1 MTTSRR
7 LILSS
12 TLAGFLLLLALF
24 VIVPSRA
31 QQQPNA
37 ATLAELN
44 ERADAGD
51 PEALFLLGSLYET
64 GQAGRADAA
73 KAAQY
78 YRRAADLGLPH
89 AQFNLGNM
97 YASGHGVAADPFE
110 SVMWLRRAADAGLP
124 EAQFNLAVAYEQG
137 HGVRADLGTARRWY
151 ERAADQNYPEALYNL
166 AMMYEDGHGV
176 AQNDTR
182 AAELYLNAARQG
194 YGPAQNNYGIM
205 LAEGRGGLAANLV
218 DAYAWLSL
226 SSEQSGRTQGRDLVA
241 QHLNNEQRAAATRRL
256 AQLKSELT
264 GEPLPTPALAPSES
278 PAVQVASLNDPT
290 PVAQVAAVPAAPDAR
305 ATTAHQ
311 MNQPAAV
318 PEPRSSG
325 VRRAPAP
332 VAPPKAPAPGSPAAR
347 VAADREA
354 QQATSGQVAAS
365 IDARATTARQIN
377 QSAAAQVP
385 VPEPRSTGAHTPPPV
400 APTAARPINASVTAP
415 VVSSGG
421 VNTAAA
427 TSAKIKELEAANA
440 ALNDEVKRSTIQLS
454 TLYRELTAAK
464 EALVKAGGGQGG
476 AAASSGSATP
486 ELADL
491 RKKFDELSEANAKL
505 LAQNSQLTRQ
515 VAQTKNGA
523 RDVPTTSARQKNGSA
538 TPAPSRADSRAL
550 ARLEAEN
557 KELRADLE
565 GATRTLTTLQR
576 QLKSGTPNSAR
587 PAAGSVAQ
595 VDNTRAIT
603 AAVEREAAK
612 YNRRI
617 EDLLADSQRLAA
629 ENRELSQK
637 LQSATVA
644 LSTAPASH
652 EVERLQ
658 ETNASLTEELKR
670 AKHAATL
677 AREQAESRVSSASGE
692 TARLNRRIEELNANA
707 QKLAAQNR
715 DLADQVQSAKLA
727 LASTIPAAEL
737 RSLESEKSVL
747 RAEIDR
753 LKSERSQA
761 QSLVATASDEKNRLS
776 RELAELRNNNQRLN
790 AQVEE
795 LRQQSQSATMRLASA
810 VPTSEFQQLQS
821 QNASLSDQ
829 LARATGEL
837 DSLRR
842 DLRETGAS
850 ADTKLQ
856 LAVASAVDAA
866 ATKHRREL
874 DELQAINARLL
885 AENRSLSEDKQSS
898 SRVLA
903 TSVPAEQLRLLEAEK
918 TRLLSELRRAEQERD
933 QIQARSSS
941 AMLAQA
947 ENRRQIEQLTA
958 TNEQL
963 AVQARDLEA
972 RLAAAQQ
979 NATTGGASSSAQL
992 QRLETEKAAL
1002 LAEVSRLRSAESQLA
1017 STSTQTAE
1025 LNRRVQELSA
1035 NSDRLVA
1042 QNRDL
1047 ESQLKLA
1054 KQAVV
1059 TGSASS
1065 ADLRRLES
1073 EKAALVA
1080 ELNLAKQSLAN
1091 GSASAAE
1098 LRRLETEKTAL
1109 ATELNRLRSA
1119 DAQHETQLASAAS
1132 QSAELNRRVQEL
1144 SANSERLAARNRELE
1159 TQVNMAKQAVAL
1171 TVPIADYKRLEA
1183 QNVTLTAEL
1192 TRSKQTLDGLQSA
1205 LAKAEAT
1212 QANTVRELQARIASA
1227 VEAEASKAHSQVEQ
1241 LLASTQQLT
1250 AQNRDLAAQVQTLRS
1265 NLAGSVPAD
1274 RLKELETEKALAQ
1287 AELDRAKNESALQ
1300 LQIAEQKANKA
1311 NSELTA
1317 LSRQVDQL
1325 SSERQQLVNDNLAL
1339 NNQVQLAQLNLAASV
1354 PADELK
1360 RIESEKAV
1368 IEMNLRRVQLE
1379 HEQAQARLAEVA
1391 NSANDHRRQLDEL
1404 RANSNRLLSENRDL
1418 AQRIHAQEVALAAA
1432 PLPETVKK
1440 LESEKAMLASALER
1454 SKREHDLYRQLSE
1467 ARAAAAQAATA
1478 LASHHR
1484 DNNGGDAQLARMV
1497 ETLREQNVALRQ
1509 KNERLSSMALEM
1521 ANMRASAAS
1530 NYATGGN
1537 TGATG
1542 EAEALRR
1549 RILELEKQ
1557 LLEERVTTTRY
1568 GN

>member
-12 TLAGFLLLLALF
+12 TLAGFLLLLAVFL
-24 VIVPSRA
+24 IVPSRA

-64 GQAGRADAA
+64 GQAGRADPAR
-73 KAAQY
+73 AAQY

-176 AQNDTR
+176 AKNDTR
-182 AAELYLNAARQG
+182 AAELYQRAARQG

-218 DAYAWLSL
+218 DAYVWLSL

-264 GEPLPTPALAPSES
+264 GEPVPTPALAPSEA
-278 PAVQVASLNDPT
+278 PAVQIAALNEPT
-290 PVAQVAAVPAAPDAR
+290 PVAQVAVAPAAP
-305 ATTAHQ
+305 
-311 MNQPAAV
+311 PV

-325 VRRAPAP
+325 VGPTAPR
-332 VAPPKAPAPGSPAAR
+332 PGSPAAR

-354 QQATSGQVAAS
+354 QQAAAPKP
-365 IDARATTARQIN
+365 AV
-377 QSAAAQVP
+377 AQVP
-385 VPEPRSTGAHTPPPV
+385 VPEPTSSGVRPPEARVTGTRTPPPV
-400 APTAARPINASVTAP
+400 ATPPPATRPTPA

-421 VNTAAA
+421 TGASNAAA

-464 EALVKAGGGQGG
+464 EALAKAGGAANG
-476 AAASSGSATP
+476 AGAQPATP
-486 ELADL
+486 ELSEL

-505 LAQNSQLTRQ
+505 LAQNSQLTQQ
-515 VAQTKNGA
+515 VAQAQKGGNAKNA
-523 RDVPTTSARQKNGSA
+523 RAQPAA
-538 TPAPSRADSRAL
+538 APSRADTRAL
-550 ARLEAEN
+550 AKLEAEN
-557 KELRADLE
+557 KELRSDLE
-565 GATRTLTTLQR
+565 SATRTLTTLQR
-576 QLKSGTPNSAR
+576 QLKSGTPSSGR
-587 PAAGSVAQ
+587 SPSGSGAQ
-595 VDNTRAIT
+595 VDNTRAIA

-617 EDLLADSQRLAA
+617 EELLADSQRLSA

-637 LQSATVA
+637 LQSATLA

-677 AREQAESRVSSASGE
+677 AREQAESRVSSVSGE
-692 TARLNRRIEELNANA
+692 TARLNRRIEELSANA
-707 QKLAAQNR
+707 DRLAAQNR

-727 LASTIPAAEL
+727 LASTVPAAEL

-776 RELAELRNNNQRLN
+776 RELAELRNNNQRLST
-790 AQVEE
+790 QVEE
-795 LRQQSQSATMRLASA
+795 LRQQSQSAAMRLASA
-810 VPTSEFQQLQS
+810 VPTSDFQQLQS
-821 QNASLSDQ
+821 QNASLSEQ

-842 DLRETGAS
+842 ELRETGAS
-850 ADTKLQ
+850 AETKLQ
-856 LAVASAVDAA
+856 LAVAAAVDAA
-866 ATKHRREL
+866 ASKHRREL
-874 DELQAINARLL
+874 DELQTINARLV

-898 SRVLA
+898 SRALA

-918 TRLLSELRRAEQERD
+918 TRLANELRRAEQERD
-933 QIQARSSS
+933 QIQSRSSS

-963 AVQARDLEA
+963 ATQTRDLEA
-972 RLAAAQQ
+972 RLTAAQQ
-979 NATTGGASSSAQL
+979 NATSGAASAAQL
-992 QRLETEKAAL
+992 QNLEREKAAL
-1002 LAEVSRLRSAESQLA
+1002 VAEVSRLRSAESQLA

-1025 LNRRVQELSA
+1025 LNRRIQELSA
-1035 NSDRLVA
+1035 NGDRLTA

-1047 ESQLKLA
+1047 ETQLKIA
-1054 KQAVV
+1054 KQAVA
-1059 TGSASS
+1059 TSSASAADLRRLENEKAALAAELNTARQSLAAGSASA

-1073 EKAALVA
+1073 EKA
-1080 ELNLAKQSLAN
+1080 SL
-1091 GSASAAE
+1091 
-1098 LRRLETEKTAL
+1098 L
-1109 ATELNRLRSA
+1109 TELNRLKTA
-1119 DAQHETQLASAAS
+1119 DTQRETQLASAAS

-1144 SANSERLAARNRELE
+1144 SANSERLASRNLELE
-1159 TQVNMAKQAVAL
+1159 TQLNMAKQSVAL
-1171 TVPIADYKRLEA
+1171 TVPIADFKRLEA
-1183 QNVTLTAEL
+1183 QHQALTAQL
-1192 TRSKQTLDGLQSA
+1192 ARSQQTIDGLQNA
-1205 LAKAEAT
+1205 LAKAEST
-1212 QANTVRELQARIASA
+1212 QANTARELQTRIASA
-1227 VEAEASKAHSQVEQ
+1227 VEAEAAKAHSQVEQ

-1250 AQNRDLAAQVQTLRS
+1250 AQNRELAAQVQTLRN

-1317 LSRQVDQL
+1317 LSRQVEQL
-1325 SSERQQLVNDNLAL
+1325 ASERQQLVSDNLAL

-1360 RIESEKAV
+1360 RIESEKALL
-1368 IEMNLRRVQLE
+1368 EMNLKRMQLE
-1379 HEQAQARLAEVA
+1379 HEQTQARFAEAA
-1391 NSANDHRRQLDEL
+1391 NSANDQRRQLDEL

-1418 AQRIHAQEVALAAA
+1418 AQRLHAQEVALAAA

-1440 LESEKAMLASALER
+1440 LESERALLAAALER
-1454 SKREHDLYRQLSE
+1454 AKREHDLYRQLSE

-1484 DNNGGDAQLARMV
+1484 DNNVGGDEQLVRMV
-1497 ETLREQNVALRQ
+1497 ETLREQNTALRQ
-1509 KNERLSSMALEM
+1509 KNDRLSAMALEM
-1521 ANMRASAAS
+1521 ANVRATAASA
-1530 NYATGGN
+1530 YATGSAG
-1537 TGATG
+1537 GASG

-1568 GN
+1568 GGQ

>member
-7 LILSS
+7 LLLSS
-12 TLAGFLLLLALF
+12 TLAGFLLLLTVLL
-24 VIVPSRA
+24 IVPGRA
-31 QQQPNA
+31 QQQPAA
-37 ATLAELN
+37 ATLAELH
-44 ERADAGD
+44 ERAAADD

-64 GQAGRADAA
+64 GQAGGADLP

-110 SVMWLRRAADAGLP
+110 SILWLRRAADAGLP

-137 HGVRADLGTARRWY
+137 HGVRADLGTAKRWY
-151 ERAADQNYPEALYNL
+151 ERAAEQDYPEALYNL

-176 AQNDTR
+176 AKNDTR
-182 AAELYLNAARQG
+182 AAELYQRAARQG
-194 YGPAQNNYGIM
+194 YGAAQNNYGIM

-264 GEPLPTPALAPSES
+264 GEPIPTPALVPSEA
-278 PAVQVASLNDPT
+278 PAIQVASLNESA
-290 PVAQVAAVPAAPDAR
+290 PVAQVAAAPDAR

-311 MNQPAAV
+311 MNQPVAV

-325 VRRAPAP
+325 VRPKPAAQP
-332 VAPPKAPAPGSPAAR
+332 SFPRPGSPAAR

-354 QQATSGQVAAS
+354 QQAPSGQVAAS
-365 IDARATTARQIN
+365 AAAPTPSAT
-377 QSAAAQVP
+377 AAAQAP
-385 VPEPRSTGAHTPPPV
+385 IPEPRSTGRRTPPPV
-400 APTAARPINASVTAP
+400 AVPTSRPINASAAPTVAVTAPGVSSGAVTAP

-464 EALVKAGGGQGG
+464 DALAKAQGNAKDARPTG
-476 AAASSGSATP
+476 ARQEEASSTLA
-486 ELADL
+486 ELRA
-491 RKKFDELSEANAKL
+491 ANAKL
-505 LAQNSQLTRQ
+505 LAENNQLTQQ
-515 VAQTKNGA
+515 VAQAKQGS
-523 RDVPTTSARQKNGSA
+523 RDVPTTSARQTKGA
-538 TPAPSRADSRAL
+538 APSSSADSREL
-550 ARLEAEN
+550 AKLEAEN

-565 GATRTLTTLQR
+565 SATRTLTTLQR
-576 QLKSGTPNSAR
+576 QTKSAAR

-595 VDNTRAIT
+595 VDNTKAIA

-617 EDLLADSQRLAA
+617 DDLLADSRRLAD

-637 LQSATVA
+637 LQSATLA

-652 EVERLQ
+652 EIEHLQ
-658 ETNASLTEELKR
+658 EANASLTEELKR

-677 AREQAESRVSSASGE
+677 AREQAESRVSSVSGE

-727 LASTIPAAEL
+727 LASTVPAAEL
-737 RSLESEKSVL
+737 RSLEGEKDVL

-761 QSLVATASDEKNRLS
+761 QSLVATTSDEKNRIS
-776 RELAELRNNNQRLN
+776 RELTELRSTNQRLST
-790 AQVEE
+790 QIEE
-795 LRQQSQSATMRLASA
+795 LRQQSQSAAMRLASA
-810 VPTSEFQQLQS
+810 VPASEAQQLQS

-842 DLRETGAS
+842 ELRETGAS
-850 ADTKLQ
+850 AETKLQ
-856 LAVASAVDAA
+856 LAVAAAVDAA
-866 ATKHRREL
+866 SSKHRREL
-874 DELQAINARLL
+874 DELQATNARLL
-885 AENRSLSEDKQSS
+885 AENRSLNEAKQSS
-898 SRVLA
+898 SRALA

-918 TRLLSELRRAEQERD
+918 TRLLNELRRAEQERD

-947 ENRRQIEQLTA
+947 ENHRQIEELTA

-963 AVQARDLEA
+963 SAQTRDLEA

-979 NATTGGASSSAQL
+979 SATSGAASASEL
-992 QRLETEKAAL
+992 QRLEREKSAL
-1002 LAEVSRLRSAESQLA
+1002 LAEVSRLRTAESQLA
-1017 STSTQTAE
+1017 STSTETAE

-1035 NSDRLVA
+1035 NSDRLLA

-1047 ESQLKLA
+1047 ETQLKLA
-1054 KQAVV
+1054 KQAVA
-1059 TGSASS
+1059 T
-1065 ADLRRLES
+1065 
-1073 EKAALVA
+1073 
-1080 ELNLAKQSLAN
+1080 
-1091 GSASAAE
+1091 GSASAAD
-1098 LRRLETEKTAL
+1098 LRRLETEKATL
-1109 ATELNRLRSA
+1109 AAELNRLKSA
-1119 DAQHETQLASAAS
+1119 GASTETQLATAAN

-1171 TVPIADYKRLEA
+1171 TVPVADFKRLEA
-1183 QNVTLTAEL
+1183 QHETLTAQL
-1192 TRSKQTLDGLQSA
+1192 ARSQQTIDGLQSA
-1205 LAKAEAT
+1205 LAKAEST
-1212 QANTVRELQARIASA
+1212 QANTAREFQTRLASA
-1227 VEAEASKAHSQVEQ
+1227 VDAEASKAHSQVEQ

-1250 AQNRDLAAQVQTLRS
+1250 AQNRELAAQVHTLRS
-1265 NLAGSVPAD
+1265 TLAASVPAD
-1274 RLKELETEKALAQ
+1274 RLQELEAEKALAQ

-1311 NSELTA
+1311 NSELSA
-1317 LSRQVDQL
+1317 LSRQVEQL
-1325 SSERQQLVNDNLAL
+1325 AGERQQLVNDNLAL
-1339 NNQVQLAQLNLAASV
+1339 SNQVQLAQLNLAASV

-1360 RIESEKAV
+1360 RIESEKALL
-1368 IEMNLRRVQLE
+1368 EMNLKRMQLE
-1379 HEQAQARLAEVA
+1379 HEQTQARFAEVA

-1418 AQRIHAQEVALAAA
+1418 AQRLHAQEVALAAA

-1440 LESEKAMLASALER
+1440 LESEKALLANALDR
-1454 SKREHDLYRQLSE
+1454 AKREHDLYRQLSE
-1467 ARAAAAQAATA
+1467 ARAAAAKAATE

-1484 DNNGGDAQLARMV
+1484 ENGTGGDDQLARMV
-1497 ETLREQNVALRQ
+1497 ETLREQNTALRQ
-1509 KNERLSSMALEM
+1509 KNDRLSAMALEM
-1521 ANMRASAAS
+1521 ANMRANAASAYATGSSAAS
-1530 NYATGGN
+1530 PSD
-1537 TGATG
+1537 
-1542 EAEALRR
+1542 AEALRR

>member
-7 LILSS
+7 LLLSS
-12 TLAGFLLLLALF
+12 TLAGFLLLLAVFL
-24 VIVPSRA
+24 IAPTRA

-37 ATLAELN
+37 ATMVELN

-64 GQAGRADAA
+64 GQAGRADPA
-73 KAAQY
+73 KAAYY

-110 SVMWLRRAADAGLP
+110 SIMWLRRAADAGLP

-137 HGVRADLGTARRWY
+137 HGVRADLGTAKRWY
-151 ERAADQNYPEALYNL
+151 ERAAEKNYPEALYNL

-176 AQNDTR
+176 AKNDTR

-241 QHLNNEQRAAATRRL
+241 QHLSNEQRAAATRRI

-264 GEPLPTPALAPSES
+264 GEPVPTPTLAPSES
-278 PAVQVASLNDPT
+278 PAVQIASLNEPV
-290 PVAQVAAVPAAPDAR
+290 PVAQVAAAPASP
-305 ATTAHQ
+305 
-311 MNQPAAV
+311 PI

-325 VRRAPAP
+325 VRRTPPPA
-332 VAPPKAPAPGSPAAR
+332 VTPKVPAPGSPAAR

-354 QQATSGQVAAS
+354 QQASAVSQSTSSGVRPAAPSPVPAPFVGSRPAAPAPLVAA
-365 IDARATTARQIN
+365 TP
-377 QSAAAQVP
+377 AAA
-385 VPEPRSTGAHTPPPV
+385 
-400 APTAARPINASVTAP
+400 

-421 VNTAAA
+421 ANTAAA

-464 EALVKAGGGQGG
+464 EALANAKPGQGG
-476 AAASSGSATP
+476 AAASSGP
-486 ELADL
+486 ELAEL
-491 RKKFDELSEANAKL
+491 RKKFDELSAANAKL
-505 LAQNSQLTRQ
+505 LAQNNELTQ
-515 VAQTKNGA
+515 KVAQTQKGGAKNTRA
-523 RDVPTTSARQKNGSA
+523 QPS
-538 TPAPSRADSRAL
+538 APSRADARAL
-550 ARLEAEN
+550 AKLEAEN

-576 QLKSGTPNSAR
+576 QLKSASSSSAK
-587 PAAGSVAQ
+587 PAVGGAAPR
-595 VDNTRAIT
+595 VDNSKAIA

-617 EDLLADSQRLAA
+617 EELLADSQRLAT
-629 ENRELSQK
+629 ENRELSQQ
-637 LQSATVA
+637 LQTATVA
-644 LSTAPASH
+644 LHSAPASH

-658 ETNASLTEELKR
+658 EENTSLTEELKR

-677 AREQAESRVSSASGE
+677 AREQAESRVSSVSSE
-692 TARLNRRIEELNANA
+692 TARLNRRIEELSANA
-707 QKLAAQNR
+707 DRLAAQNR

-737 RSLESEKSVL
+737 RSLESEKGVL

-776 RELAELRNNNQRLN
+776 RELAELRRSNQHLTT
-790 AQVEE
+790 QIEE
-795 LRQQSQSATMRLASA
+795 LRQESQSAAMRLASA
-810 VPTSEFQQLQS
+810 VPSTEFQQLQS
-821 QNASLSDQ
+821 KNAALSDQ
-829 LARATGEL
+829 LARTAGEL

-842 DLRETGAS
+842 ELREAGAS
-850 ADTKLQ
+850 SETKLQ
-856 LAVASAVDAA
+856 RAVAAAVDAE
-866 ATKHRREL
+866 ATRHRQEL
-874 DELQAINARLL
+874 ASLR
-885 AENRSLSEDKQSS
+885 AENERILSENRAITERLQTGE
-898 SRVLA
+898 RALA
-903 TSVPAEQLRLLEAEK
+903 TAVPAERLQLLEAEK
-918 TRLLSELRRAEQERD
+918 IRLTNELRRAEHERD

-941 AMLAQA
+941 AMLAA
-947 ENRRQIEQLTA
+947 SENKRKQDELTA
-958 TNEQL
+958 Q
-963 AVQARDLEA
+963 VRDLEA

-979 NATTGGASSSAQL
+979 NASSGAASAAQL
-992 QRLETEKAAL
+992 QNLEREKSAL
-1002 LAEVSRLRSAESQLA
+1002 VAEVNRLRSAESQLA

-1025 LNRRVQELSA
+1025 LNRRVQELSTNA
-1035 NSDRLVA
+1035 DRLAA

-1047 ESQLKLA
+1047 EAQLKLA
-1054 KQAVV
+1054 KQAVAS
-1059 TGSASS
+1059 GSASS
-1065 ADLRRLES
+1065 ADLRRLETEKATLVAELDRAKQALATASASTADLRRLES
-1073 EKAALVA
+1073 EKAAL
-1080 ELNLAKQSLAN
+1080 
-1091 GSASAAE
+1091 
-1098 LRRLETEKTAL
+1098 T
-1109 ATELNRLRSA
+1109 TELNRLKTA
-1119 DAQHETQLASAAS
+1119 DAQRETQLASAAS
-1132 QSAELNRRVQEL
+1132 QSAELNRRVEEL
-1144 SANSERLAARNRELE
+1144 STNSAQLAARNRELE
-1159 TQVNMAKQAVAL
+1159 TQINMAKQAVAL
-1171 TVPIADYKRLEA
+1171 TVPVADYKRLEA
-1183 QNVTLTAEL
+1183 QHETLTGEL
-1192 TRSKQTLDGLQSA
+1192 ARSKQTIDGLQTA
-1205 LAKAEAT
+1205 LAKAEST
-1212 QANTVRELQARIASA
+1212 QANTIRELQARIASA
-1227 VEAEASKAHSQVEQ
+1227 VEAEASKAQSQVEQ
-1241 LLASTQQLT
+1241 LLANTQQLT
-1250 AQNRDLAAQVQTLRS
+1250 AQNRELAAQVQTLRS
-1265 NLAGSVPAD
+1265 NLATSVPAD
-1274 RLKELETEKALAQ
+1274 RLKELEAEKALAQ
-1287 AELDRAKNESALQ
+1287 AELDRARNESALQ

-1317 LSRQVDQL
+1317 LSRQVEQL
-1325 SSERQQLVNDNLAL
+1325 SSERQQLVSDNLAL

-1354 PADELK
+1354 PADEVK

-1368 IEMNLRRVQLE
+1368 IEMNLRRVQME
-1379 HEQAQARLAEVA
+1379 HEQTQARLAEAA

-1418 AQRIHAQEVALAAA
+1418 AQRLHAQEVALAAA

-1454 SKREHDLYRQLSE
+1454 AKREHDLYRQLSE

-1484 DNNGGDAQLARMV
+1484 DGTGGDEQLARMV

-1509 KNERLSSMALEM
+1509 KNERLGAMALEM
-1521 ANMRASAAS
+1521 ANMRAAAAS
-1530 NYATGGN
+1530 NYATGN
-1537 TGATG
+1537 ASSGASSSVG
-1542 EAEALRR
+1542 AASDAEALRR
-1549 RILELEKQ
+1549 RILELERQ

-1568 GN
+1568 GQ

>member
-7 LILSS
+7 LLLSS
-12 TLAGFLLLLALF
+12 TLAGFLLLLAVFL
-24 VIVPSRA
+24 IVPSRA

-37 ATLAELN
+37 ATLAELH

-64 GQAGRADAA
+64 GQAGRADLP

-97 YASGHGVAADPFE
+97 YASGQGVTADPFE

-137 HGVRADLGTARRWY
+137 HGVRADLSTAHRWY
-151 ERAADQNYPEALYNL
+151 ERAAAQNYPEALYNL

-176 AQNDTR
+176 AKNDTR
-182 AAELYLNAARQG
+182 AAELYQRAARQG

-264 GEPLPTPALAPSES
+264 GEPVPTPALAPSES
-278 PAVQVASLNDPT
+278 PAVQVASLNEPT
-290 PVAQVAAVPAAPDAR
+290 PVAQVAAAP
-305 ATTAHQ
+305 TA
-311 MNQPAAV
+311 PPV

-325 VRRAPAP
+325 VRPTGSRPINGSSTPAAP
-332 VAPPKAPAPGSPAAR
+332 VPGSPAAR
-347 VAADREA
+347 VAADRQA
-354 QQATSGQVAAS
+354 QQAASQTSPAVAQ
-365 IDARATTARQIN
+365 TA
-377 QSAAAQVP
+377 A
-385 VPEPRSTGAHTPPPV
+385 PV
-400 APTAARPINASVTAP
+400 APQPISSGVRPATSKPVPASTVATPVPIAATPT

-421 VNTAAA
+421 TNTAAA

-454 TLYRELTAAK
+454 TLYRELTAA
-464 EALVKAGGGQGG
+464 
-476 AAASSGSATP
+476 
-486 ELADL
+486 
-491 RKKFDELSEANAKL
+491 NAKL
-505 LAQNSQLTRQ
+505 LAQNSQLSQQ
-515 VAQTKNGA
+515 VAQAKQGS
-523 RDVPTTSARQKNGSA
+523 RDVPTTAARQKKGSA
-538 TPAPSRADSRAL
+538 TPDNRAL
-550 ARLEAEN
+550 AKLEVEN

-565 GATRTLTTLQR
+565 SATLTLTTLQR
-576 QLKSGTPNSAR
+576 QLKSPASAR
-587 PAAGSVAQ
+587 PANGA
-595 VDNTRAIT
+595 VDNTKAIA
-603 AAVEREAAK
+603 AAVGREAAK

-617 EDLLADSQRLAA
+617 EDLLADSRRLSD

-637 LQSATVA
+637 LQSATLA
-644 LSTAPASH
+644 LNSAPASH

-677 AREQAESRVSSASGE
+677 AREQAESRVSSVSGE
-692 TARLNRRIEELNANA
+692 TARLNRRIEELSANA
-707 QKLAAQNR
+707 QQLAAQNR

-727 LASTIPAAEL
+727 LASTVPAAEL

-776 RELAELRNNNQRLN
+776 RELAELRSNNQRLST
-790 AQVEE
+790 QVEE
-795 LRQQSQSATMRLASA
+795 LRQQSQSAAMRLASA
-810 VPTSEFQQLQS
+810 VPTSDFQQLQS

-842 DLRETGAS
+842 ELRETGAS

-856 LAVASAVDAA
+856 LAVAAAVDAA
-866 ATKHRREL
+866 ASKHRREL
-874 DELQAINARLL
+874 DELQVINARLL
-885 AENRSLSEDKQSS
+885 AENRSLSEDKQST
-898 SRVLA
+898 SRALA

-918 TRLLSELRRAEQERD
+918 TRLANELRRAEQERD

-963 AVQARDLEA
+963 ATQTRDLAA

-979 NATTGGASSSAQL
+979 NATSGTASASDI
-992 QRLETEKAAL
+992 QRLEREKSAL
-1002 LAEVSRLRSAESQLA
+1002 LAEVSRLRNAESQLA

-1025 LNRRVQELSA
+1025 LNRRIQELSA
-1035 NSDRLVA
+1035 NSTQLASR
-1042 QNRDL
+1042 NRDL
-1047 ESQLKLA
+1047 ETQLNLA
-1054 KQAVV
+1054 KQSLA
-1059 TGSASS
+1059 TGSASAS
-1065 ADLRRLES
+1065 DLRRLES
-1073 EKAALVA
+1073 EKATLVA
-1080 ELNLAKQSLAN
+1080 ELTAAKQALAA
-1091 GSASAAE
+1091 GTASAAD
-1098 LRRLETEKTAL
+1098 LRRLENEKAAL
-1109 ATELNRLRSA
+1109 AAELTRLKSA
-1119 DAQHETQLASAAS
+1119 DAQRETQLASAAS

-1144 SANSERLAARNRELE
+1144 SANSERLASRNRELE
-1159 TQVNMAKQAVAL
+1159 TQLNMAKQAVAL
-1171 TVPIADYKRLEA
+1171 TVPVADFKRLEA
-1183 QNVTLTAEL
+1183 QHETLTAQL
-1192 TRSKQTLDGLQSA
+1192 ARSQQTIDGLQNA
-1205 LAKAEAT
+1205 LTKAETT
-1212 QANTVRELQARIASA
+1212 QANTARELQTRIASA
-1227 VEAEASKAHSQVEQ
+1227 VEAEAAKAHSQVEQ

-1250 AQNRDLAAQVQTLRS
+1250 AQNRELAAQVHTLRS
-1265 NLAGSVPAD
+1265 TLAGSVPAD
-1274 RLKELETEKALAQ
+1274 RLKELESEKALAQ

-1325 SSERQQLVNDNLAL
+1325 ASERQQLVNDNLAL

-1360 RIESEKAV
+1360 RIESEKALL
-1368 IEMNLRRVQLE
+1368 EMNLKRIQLE
-1379 HEQAQARLAEVA
+1379 HEQTQARFAEAA
-1391 NSANDHRRQLDEL
+1391 NSANDQRRQLDEL

-1418 AQRIHAQEVALAAA
+1418 AQRLHAQEVALAAA

-1440 LESEKAMLASALER
+1440 LESEKALLANALER
-1454 SKREHDLYRQLSE
+1454 AKREHDLYRQLSE

-1484 DNNGGDAQLARMV
+1484 DNTGGDEQLVRMV
-1497 ETLREQNVALRQ
+1497 ETLREQNTALRQ
-1509 KNERLSSMALEM
+1509 NNERLSSMALEM
-1521 ANMRASAAS
+1521 ANVRAAAASA
-1530 NYATGGN
+1530 YATGSS
-1537 TGATG
+1537 GAASD
-1542 EAEALRR
+1542 AEALRR

-1568 GN
+1568 GGQ

>member
-12 TLAGFLLLLALF
+12 TLAGFLLLLAVFL
-24 VIVPSRA
+24 IVPSRA

-64 GQAGRADAA
+64 GQAGRADPAR
-73 KAAQY
+73 AAQY

-151 ERAADQNYPEALYNL
+151 ERAADQHYPEALYNL

-176 AQNDTR
+176 AKNDTR
-182 AAELYLNAARQG
+182 AAELYQRAARQG

-241 QHLNNEQRAAATRRL
+241 QHLNNEQRAAAARRL

-264 GEPLPTPALAPSES
+264 GEPVPTPALAPSES
-278 PAVQVASLNDPT
+278 PAVQIASLNEPT
-290 PVAQVAAVPAAPDAR
+290 PVAQVAVAPAAP
-305 ATTAHQ
+305 
-311 MNQPAAV
+311 PV

-325 VRRAPAP
+325 VRPTAPR
-332 VAPPKAPAPGSPAAR
+332 PGSPAAR

-354 QQATSGQVAAS
+354 QQA
-365 IDARATTARQIN
+365 
-377 QSAAAQVP
+377 SAPKPAVAQVP
-385 VPEPRSTGAHTPPPV
+385 VPEPTSSGVRPPEARVTGARTPPPV
-400 APTAARPINASVTAP
+400 ATPPSATRPTPA

-421 VNTAAA
+421 TGASNAAA

-464 EALVKAGGGQGG
+464 EALAKAGGGKGG
-476 AAASSGSATP
+476 ASTAASSGP
-486 ELADL
+486 ELAEL

-505 LAQNSQLTRQ
+505 LAQNNQLTQQ
-515 VAQTKNGA
+515 VAQAQKGGNAKNA
-523 RDVPTTSARQKNGSA
+523 RAQPAA
-538 TPAPSRADSRAL
+538 APSRADTRAL
-550 ARLEAEN
+550 AKLEAEN

-565 GATRTLTTLQR
+565 SATRTLTTLQR
-576 QLKSGTPNSAR
+576 QLKSGSPASAR
-587 PAAGSVAQ
+587 PASGA
-595 VDNTRAIT
+595 VDNTKAIA

-617 EDLLADSQRLAA
+617 EELLADSQRLSA

-637 LQSATVA
+637 LQSATLA

-677 AREQAESRVSSASGE
+677 AREQAESRVSSVSGE
-692 TARLNRRIEELNANA
+692 TARLNRRIEELSANA
-707 QKLAAQNR
+707 QQLAAKNR

-727 LASTIPAAEL
+727 LASTVPAAEL

-776 RELAELRNNNQRLN
+776 RELAELRNNNQRLST
-790 AQVEE
+790 QVEE
-795 LRQQSQSATMRLASA
+795 LRQQSQSAAMRLASA
-810 VPTSEFQQLQS
+810 VPSSDFQQLQS
-821 QNASLSDQ
+821 QNASLSEQ

-842 DLRETGAS
+842 ELRETGAS
-850 ADTKLQ
+850 AETKLQ
-856 LAVASAVDAA
+856 LAVAAAVDAA
-866 ATKHRREL
+866 ASKHRREL
-874 DELQAINARLL
+874 DELQTINARLV

-898 SRVLA
+898 SRALA

-918 TRLLSELRRAEQERD
+918 TRLTNELRRAEQERD

-947 ENRRQIEQLTA
+947 ESRRQIEQLTA

-963 AVQARDLEA
+963 AGQTRDLEA

-979 NATTGGASSSAQL
+979 NATSGAASASDI
-992 QRLETEKAAL
+992 QRLEREKAAL

-1025 LNRRVQELSA
+1025 LNRRIQELSA

-1047 ESQLKLA
+1047 DTQLKLA
-1054 KQAVV
+1054 KQAVA
-1059 TGSASS
+1059 TSSASATDLRRLENEKAALTAELTAAKQS
-1065 ADLRRLES
+1065 LASASASAADLRRLES
-1073 EKAALVA
+1073 EKA
-1080 ELNLAKQSLAN
+1080 SL
-1091 GSASAAE
+1091 
-1098 LRRLETEKTAL
+1098 L
-1109 ATELNRLRSA
+1109 TELNRLKTA
-1119 DAQHETQLASAAS
+1119 DTQRETQLASAAS

-1144 SANSERLAARNRELE
+1144 SANSERLASRNRELE
-1159 TQVNMAKQAVAL
+1159 TQLNMAKQSVAL
-1171 TVPIADYKRLEA
+1171 TVPIADFKRLEA
-1183 QNVTLTAEL
+1183 QHQTLTAQL
-1192 TRSKQTLDGLQSA
+1192 AGSQQTIDGLQSA
-1205 LAKAEAT
+1205 LAKAEST
-1212 QANTVRELQARIASA
+1212 QANTARELQARIASA
-1227 VEAEASKAHSQVEQ
+1227 VEAEAAKAHSQVEQ

-1250 AQNRDLAAQVQTLRS
+1250 AQNRELAAQVQTLRS

-1274 RLKELETEKALAQ
+1274 RLKELEAEKALAQ
-1287 AELDRAKNESALQ
+1287 AELDRARNESALQ

-1317 LSRQVDQL
+1317 LSRQVEQL
-1325 SSERQQLVNDNLAL
+1325 ASERQQLVSDNLAL
-1339 NNQVQLAQLNLAASV
+1339 NNQVQLAQLNLATSV

-1360 RIESEKAV
+1360 RIESEKALL
-1368 IEMNLRRVQLE
+1368 EMNLKRVQLE
-1379 HEQAQARLAEVA
+1379 HEQAQARFAEAA
-1391 NSANDHRRQLDEL
+1391 NSANDQRRQLDEL

-1418 AQRIHAQEVALAAA
+1418 AQRLHAQEVALAAA

-1440 LESEKAMLASALER
+1440 LESEKALLANALER
-1454 SKREHDLYRQLSE
+1454 AKREHDLYRQLSE

-1484 DNNGGDAQLARMV
+1484 DNTGGDEQLARMV
-1497 ETLREQNVALRQ
+1497 ETLREQNTALRQ
-1509 KNERLSSMALEM
+1509 KNERLSAMALEM

-1530 NYATGGN
+1530 SYATGSAG
-1537 TGATG
+1537 GASG

-1568 GN
+1568 GGQ

>member
-12 TLAGFLLLLALF
+12 TLAGFLLLLAVFL
-24 VIVPSRA
+24 IVPSRA

-64 GQAGRADAA
+64 GQAGRADPAR
-73 KAAQY
+73 AAQY

-176 AQNDTR
+176 AKNDTR
-182 AAELYLNAARQG
+182 AAELYQRAARQG

-264 GEPLPTPALAPSES
+264 GEPVPTPALAPSES
-278 PAVQVASLNDPT
+278 PAVQIASLNEPT
-290 PVAQVAAVPAAPDAR
+290 PVAQVAVAPAAP
-305 ATTAHQ
+305 
-311 MNQPAAV
+311 PV

-325 VRRAPAP
+325 VRPTAPR
-332 VAPPKAPAPGSPAAR
+332 PGSPAAR

-354 QQATSGQVAAS
+354 QQASAPKPAVA
-365 IDARATTARQIN
+365 QF
-377 QSAAAQVP
+377 P
-385 VPEPRSTGAHTPPPV
+385 VPEPTSSGVRPPEARVTGARTPPPV
-400 APTAARPINASVTAP
+400 ATPPSATRPTPA

-421 VNTAAA
+421 TGASNAAA

-464 EALVKAGGGQGG
+464 EALAKAGGTANGTG
-476 AAASSGSATP
+476 ARSATP
-486 ELADL
+486 ELSEL

-505 LAQNSQLTRQ
+505 LAQNNQLTQQ
-515 VAQTKNGA
+515 VAQAKNGG
-523 RDVPTTSARQKNGSA
+523 RDVSTTSARQKKGSA
-538 TPAPSRADSRAL
+538 SPADSRAL
-550 ARLEAEN
+550 AKLEAEN
-557 KELRADLE
+557 KELRSDLE
-565 GATRTLTTLQR
+565 SATRTLTTLQR
-576 QLKSGTPNSAR
+576 QLKAGTPSAGR
-587 PAAGSVAQ
+587 SPTGSVAQ
-595 VDNTRAIT
+595 ADNTKAIA

-617 EDLLADSQRLAA
+617 EGLLADSQRLSA

-637 LQSATVA
+637 LQSATLA

-677 AREQAESRVSSASGE
+677 AREQAESRVSSVSGE
-692 TARLNRRIEELNANA
+692 TARLNRRIEELSANA
-707 QKLAAQNR
+707 QQLAAKNR

-727 LASTIPAAEL
+727 LASTVPAAEL

-776 RELAELRNNNQRLN
+776 RELAELRNNNQRLST
-790 AQVEE
+790 QVEE
-795 LRQQSQSATMRLASA
+795 LRQQSQSAAMRLASA
-810 VPTSEFQQLQS
+810 VPSSDFQQLQS
-821 QNASLSDQ
+821 QNTSLSEQ

-842 DLRETGAS
+842 ELRETGAS
-850 ADTKLQ
+850 AETKLQ
-856 LAVASAVDAA
+856 LAVAAAVDAA
-866 ATKHRREL
+866 ASKHRREL
-874 DELQAINARLL
+874 DELQTINARLV

-898 SRVLA
+898 SRALA

-918 TRLLSELRRAEQERD
+918 TRLTNELRRAEQERD

-947 ENRRQIEQLTA
+947 ESRRQIEQLTA

-963 AVQARDLEA
+963 AGQTRDLEA

-979 NATTGGASSSAQL
+979 NATSGATSASDI
-992 QRLETEKAAL
+992 QRLEREKAAL

-1025 LNRRVQELSA
+1025 LNRRIQELSA

-1047 ESQLKLA
+1047 ETQLKIA
-1054 KQAVV
+1054 KQAVA
-1059 TGSASS
+1059 TSSASATDLRRLENEKAALTAELTAAKQS
-1065 ADLRRLES
+1065 LASASASTADLRRLES
-1073 EKAALVA
+1073 EKA
-1080 ELNLAKQSLAN
+1080 SL
-1091 GSASAAE
+1091 
-1098 LRRLETEKTAL
+1098 L
-1109 ATELNRLRSA
+1109 TELNRLKTA
-1119 DAQHETQLASAAS
+1119 DTQRETQLASAAS

-1144 SANSERLAARNRELE
+1144 SANSERLASRNRELE
-1159 TQVNMAKQAVAL
+1159 TQLNMAKQSVAL
-1171 TVPIADYKRLEA
+1171 TVPIADFKRLEA
-1183 QNVTLTAEL
+1183 QHQTLTAQFAG
-1192 TRSKQTLDGLQSA
+1192 SQQTIDGLQSA
-1205 LAKAEAT
+1205 LAKAEST
-1212 QANTVRELQARIASA
+1212 QANTARELQARIASA
-1227 VEAEASKAHSQVEQ
+1227 VEAEAAKAHSQVEQ

-1250 AQNRDLAAQVQTLRS
+1250 AQNRELAAQVQTLRS

-1274 RLKELETEKALAQ
+1274 RLKELEAEKALAQ
-1287 AELDRAKNESALQ
+1287 AELDRARNESALQ

-1317 LSRQVDQL
+1317 LSRQVEQL
-1325 SSERQQLVNDNLAL
+1325 ASERQQLVSDNLAL
-1339 NNQVQLAQLNLAASV
+1339 NNQVQLAQLNLATSV

-1360 RIESEKAV
+1360 RIESEKALL
-1368 IEMNLRRVQLE
+1368 EMNLKRVQLE
-1379 HEQAQARLAEVA
+1379 HEQAQARFAEAA
-1391 NSANDHRRQLDEL
+1391 NSANDQRRQLDEL

-1418 AQRIHAQEVALAAA
+1418 AQRLHAQEVALAAA

-1440 LESEKAMLASALER
+1440 LESEKALLANALER
-1454 SKREHDLYRQLSE
+1454 AKREHDLYRQLSE

-1484 DNNGGDAQLARMV
+1484 DNTGGDEQLARMV
-1497 ETLREQNVALRQ
+1497 ETLREQNTALRQ
-1509 KNERLSSMALEM
+1509 KNERLSAMALEM

-1530 NYATGGN
+1530 SYATGSAG
-1537 TGATG
+1537 GASG

-1568 GN
+1568 GGQ

>member
-7 LILSS
+7 LLLSS
-12 TLAGFLLLLALF
+12 TLAGFLLLLAVFL
-24 VIVPSRA
+24 IVPSRA

-37 ATLAELN
+37 ATLAELH

-64 GQAGRADAA
+64 GQAGRADLP

-97 YASGHGVAADPFE
+97 YASGQGVTADPFE

-137 HGVRADLGTARRWY
+137 HGVRADLSTAHRWY
-151 ERAADQNYPEALYNL
+151 ERAAAQNYPEALYNL

-176 AQNDTR
+176 AKNDTR
-182 AAELYLNAARQG
+182 AAELYQRAARQG

-264 GEPLPTPALAPSES
+264 GEPVPTPTLAPSES
-278 PAVQVASLNDPT
+278 PAVQIASLNEPAPT
-290 PVAQVAAVPAAPDAR
+290 ALPP
-305 ATTAHQ
+305 
-311 MNQPAAV
+311 V

-325 VRRAPAP
+325 VRPTPAAP
-332 VAPPKAPAPGSPAAR
+332 VPGSPAAR
-347 VAADREA
+347 VAADRQT
-354 QQATSGQVAAS
+354 QQAAAAAATPKPAVAA
-365 IDARATTARQIN
+365 A
-377 QSAAAQVP
+377 P
-385 VPEPRSTGAHTPPPV
+385 VPEPRSTGMRTPPPV
-400 APTAARPINASVTAP
+400 TAPTARPINASATPTVAVTAP

-421 VNTAAA
+421 ANTAAA

-464 EALVKAGGGQGG
+464 EALAKAGKSG
-476 AAASSGSATP
+476 AASSGSSTP
-486 ELADL
+486 ELSEL
-491 RKKFDELSEANAKL
+491 RKKFDELSAANAKL
-505 LAQNSQLTRQ
+505 LAQNNQLTQQ
-515 VAQTKNGA
+515 VAQAKKGGNAKNA
-523 RDVPTTSARQKNGSA
+523 RAQPAA
-538 TPAPSRADSRAL
+538 APSRADTRAL
-550 ARLEAEN
+550 AKLEAEN

-565 GATRTLTTLQR
+565 SATRTLTTLQR
-576 QLKSGTPNSAR
+576 QLKSGSPASAR
-587 PAAGSVAQ
+587 PASGA
-595 VDNTRAIT
+595 VDNTKAIA

-617 EDLLADSQRLAA
+617 EELLADSQRLSA

-637 LQSATVA
+637 LQSATLA

-677 AREQAESRVSSASGE
+677 AREQAESRVSSVSGE
-692 TARLNRRIEELNANA
+692 TARLNRRIQELSANA
-707 QKLAAQNR
+707 QQLAAKNR

-727 LASTIPAAEL
+727 LASTVPAAEL

-776 RELAELRNNNQRLN
+776 RELAELRNNNQRLST
-790 AQVEE
+790 QVEE
-795 LRQQSQSATMRLASA
+795 LRQQSQSAAMRLASA
-810 VPTSEFQQLQS
+810 VPSSDFQQLQS
-821 QNASLSDQ
+821 QNASLSEQ

-842 DLRETGAS
+842 ELRETGAS
-850 ADTKLQ
+850 AETKLQ
-856 LAVASAVDAA
+856 LAVAAAVDAA
-866 ATKHRREL
+866 ASKHRREL
-874 DELQAINARLL
+874 DELQTINARLV

-898 SRVLA
+898 SRALA

-918 TRLLSELRRAEQERD
+918 TRLTNELRRAEQERD

-947 ENRRQIEQLTA
+947 ESRRQIEQLTA

-963 AVQARDLEA
+963 AGQTRDLEA

-979 NATTGGASSSAQL
+979 NATSGAASASDI
-992 QRLETEKAAL
+992 QRLEREKAAL

-1025 LNRRVQELSA
+1025 LNRRIQELSA

-1047 ESQLKLA
+1047 ETQLKIA
-1054 KQAVV
+1054 KQAVA
-1059 TGSASS
+1059 TSSASATDLRRLENEKAALTAELTAAKQS
-1065 ADLRRLES
+1065 LASASASTADLRRLES
-1073 EKAALVA
+1073 EKA
-1080 ELNLAKQSLAN
+1080 SL
-1091 GSASAAE
+1091 
-1098 LRRLETEKTAL
+1098 L
-1109 ATELNRLRSA
+1109 TELNRLKTA
-1119 DAQHETQLASAAS
+1119 DTQRETQLASAAS

-1144 SANSERLAARNRELE
+1144 SANSERLASRNRELE
-1159 TQVNMAKQAVAL
+1159 TQLNMAKQSVAL
-1171 TVPIADYKRLEA
+1171 TVPIADFKRLEA
-1183 QNVTLTAEL
+1183 QHQTLTAQL
-1192 TRSKQTLDGLQSA
+1192 AGSQQTIDGLQSA
-1205 LAKAEAT
+1205 LAKAEST
-1212 QANTVRELQARIASA
+1212 QANTARELQARIASA
-1227 VEAEASKAHSQVEQ
+1227 VEAEAAKAHSQVEQ

-1250 AQNRDLAAQVQTLRS
+1250 AQNRELAAQVQTLRS

-1274 RLKELETEKALAQ
+1274 RLKELEAEKALAQ

-1317 LSRQVDQL
+1317 LSRQVEQL
-1325 SSERQQLVNDNLAL
+1325 ASERQQLVNDNLAL

-1360 RIESEKAV
+1360 RIESEKALV
-1368 IEMNLRRVQLE
+1368 EMNLKRIQLE
-1379 HEQAQARLAEVA
+1379 HEQTQARFAEAA
-1391 NSANDHRRQLDEL
+1391 NSANDQRRQLDEL

-1418 AQRIHAQEVALAAA
+1418 AQRLHAQEVALAAA

-1440 LESEKAMLASALER
+1440 LESEKALLANALER
-1454 SKREHDLYRQLSE
+1454 AKREHDLYRQLSE

-1484 DNNGGDAQLARMV
+1484 DNNHGGDEQLVRMV
-1497 ETLREQNVALRQ
+1497 ETLREQNTALRQ
-1509 KNERLSSMALEM
+1509 KNERLSAMALEM
-1521 ANMRASAAS
+1521 ANVRAAAASA
-1530 NYATGGN
+1530 YATGSA
-1537 TGATG
+1537 GATG
-1542 EAEALRR
+1542 DAEALRR

-1557 LLEERVTTTRY
+1557 LLEERITTTRY
-1568 GN
+1568 GGQ

>member
-7 LILSS
+7 LLLSS
-12 TLAGFLLLLALF
+12 TFAGFLLLLALF
-24 VIVPSRA
+24 FIVPSRA

-37 ATLAELN
+37 ATLAELQ
-44 ERADAGD
+44 ERADAGE
-51 PEALFLLGSLYET
+51 PEALFLLGSLFET
-64 GQAGRADAA
+64 GQAGRADPA
-73 KAAQY
+73 KAAHY

-137 HGVRADLGTARRWY
+137 HGVRADLGTAKRWY

-176 AQNDTR
+176 AKNDTR

-264 GEPLPTPALAPSES
+264 GEPEPVPAIAPSES
-278 PAVQVASLNDPT
+278 PAVQVAALNEPT
-290 PVAQVAAVPAAPDAR
+290 PVAQVAAAP
-305 ATTAHQ
+305 TA
-311 MNQPAAV
+311 PPV

-325 VRRAPAP
+325 VRRTPPPA
-332 VAPPKAPAPGSPAAR
+332 VAPKAPAPGSPAAR

-354 QQATSGQVAAS
+354 QQAAAPTAAPKPVVA
-365 IDARATTARQIN
+365 T
-377 QSAAAQVP
+377 VP
-385 VPEPRSTGAHTPPPV
+385 VPEPRSTGAHTAPPV
-400 APTAARPINASVTAP
+400 VAPGARPINAAATPTA

-421 VNTAAA
+421 ANTAAA
-427 TSAKIKELEAANA
+427 TTAKIKELEAANA

-464 EALVKAGGGQGG
+464 EALAKTQGSAKDERPTG
-476 AAASSGSATP
+476 ARQEEGSAT
-486 ELADL
+486 LAEL

-505 LAQNSQLTRQ
+505 LVQNSDLTKQ
-515 VAQTKNGA
+515 VAQA
-523 RDVPTTSARQKNGSA
+523 QKGGSA
-538 TPAPSRADSRAL
+538 KNARAQPAAASRADSRAL
-550 ARLEAEN
+550 AKLEAEN
-557 KELRADLE
+557 KELRSDLE
-565 GATRTLTTLQR
+565 SATRTLTTLQR
-576 QLKSGTPNSAR
+576 QLKSGSSAR

-595 VDNTRAIT
+595 VDNTKAIA

-617 EDLLADSQRLAA
+617 EDLLADSQRLSA

-637 LQSATVA
+637 LQSATLA
-644 LSTAPASH
+644 LSSAPASH

-677 AREQAESRVSSASGE
+677 AREQAESRVTSVSGE
-692 TARLNRRIEELNANA
+692 TARLNRRIEELSANA
-707 QKLAAQNR
+707 DRLAAQNR

-727 LASTIPAAEL
+727 LASTVPAAEL
-737 RSLESEKSVL
+737 RSLESEKGVL

-776 RELAELRNNNQRLN
+776 RELAELRSNNQRLST
-790 AQVEE
+790 QVEE
-795 LRQQSQSATMRLASA
+795 LRQQSQSAAMRLASA

-821 QNASLSDQ
+821 QNASLSEQ

-842 DLRETGAS
+842 ELRETGAS

-866 ATKHRREL
+866 ASKHRREL

-885 AENRSLSEDKQSS
+885 AENRSLSEDKQTH
-898 SRVLA
+898 SRALA

-918 TRLLSELRRAEQERD
+918 TRLLTELRRAEQERD

-963 AVQARDLEA
+963 ANQTRDLEA

-979 NATTGGASSSAQL
+979 NASSGAASASDL
-992 QRLETEKAAL
+992 QRLEREKSAL

-1025 LNRRVQELSA
+1025 LNRRIQDLSA
-1035 NSDRLVA
+1035 NSDRLAA

-1047 ESQLKLA
+1047 ETQLKIA

-1059 TGSASS
+1059 SGSASS
-1065 ADLRRLES
+1065 ADLRRLEA

-1080 ELNLAKQSLAN
+1080 ELNTARQSLAT
-1091 GSASAAE
+1091 GSASAAD
-1098 LRRLETEKTAL
+1098 LRRLENEKAAL
-1109 ATELNRLRSA
+1109 VAELSRLKSA
-1119 DAQHETQLASAAS
+1119 DTQRETQLASAAS

-1171 TVPIADYKRLEA
+1171 TVPVTDFKRLEA
-1183 QNVTLTAEL
+1183 QHETLTAQL
-1192 TRSKQTLDGLQSA
+1192 ARSQQTIDGLQSA

-1212 QANTVRELQARIASA
+1212 QANTARELQARIASA

-1250 AQNRDLAAQVQTLRS
+1250 AQNRELAAQVQTLRS
-1265 NLAGSVPAD
+1265 TLAGSVPAD

-1317 LSRQVDQL
+1317 LSRQVAKL
-1325 SSERQQLVNDNLAL
+1325 SDERQQLVNDNLAL
-1339 NNQVQLAQLNLAASV
+1339 SNQVQLAQLNLATSV

-1368 IEMNLRRVQLE
+1368 LEMNLRRIQLE
-1379 HEQAQARLAEVA
+1379 HEQTQARLAEAA
-1391 NSANDHRRQLDEL
+1391 NSANDQMRQLDEL

-1418 AQRIHAQEVALAAA
+1418 AQRLHAQEVALAAA

-1440 LESEKAMLASALER
+1440 LESERALLASALER
-1454 SKREHDLYRQLSE
+1454 AKREHDLYRQLSE

-1484 DNNGGDAQLARMV
+1484 DNTGGGDEQLARMV
-1497 ETLREQNVALRQ
+1497 ETLREQNTALRQ
-1509 KNERLSSMALEM
+1509 KNERLSAMALEM

-1530 NYATGGN
+1530 AYATGSA
-1537 TGATG
+1537 GATG